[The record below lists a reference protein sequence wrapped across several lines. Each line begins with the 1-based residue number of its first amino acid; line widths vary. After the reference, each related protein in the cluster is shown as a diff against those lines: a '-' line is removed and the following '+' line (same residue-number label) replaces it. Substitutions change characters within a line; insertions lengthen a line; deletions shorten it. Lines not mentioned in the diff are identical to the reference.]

1 MTISSAVF
9 PALAIAYAPHWLMPT
24 PWPYPLPLIFT
35 RPSSTRRLSS
45 RQERILVEPMA
56 IRNAGAETS
65 CPEISSVSARPDSP
79 RLPTAM
85 LSSASTFA
93 PEAFA
98 AAITSSAEKSAC
110 QCAASAGAS
119 SFSMPLTHWV

>member
-1 MTISSAVF
+1 
-9 PALAIAYAPHWLMPT
+9 MPT